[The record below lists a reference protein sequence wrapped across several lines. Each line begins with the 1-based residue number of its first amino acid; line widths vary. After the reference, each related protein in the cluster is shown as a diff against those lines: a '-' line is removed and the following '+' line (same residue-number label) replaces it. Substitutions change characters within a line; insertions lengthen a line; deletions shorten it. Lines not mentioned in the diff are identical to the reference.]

1 MQTLEAVKQLK
12 EPISRSKTSSAMQEV
27 EFTLYAP
34 DANKVC
40 IAGQFNDWNT
50 KSMPMK
56 KSKDG
61 KWRVKMNIPKGKY
74 EYKYF
79 VDGMGTDIWRRHVSK
94 SVRYKLLRT
103 HCSIGLKLL
112 IFFIEF
118 IINRTS

>member
-12 EPISRSKTSSAMQEV
+12 EPISRSKTSSAMQEG
-27 EFTLYAP
+27 EFTIDAP

-79 VDGMGTDIWRRHVSK
+79 VDGAWAQDISGADMCPNPYGTNNCVLT
-94 SVRYKLLRT
+94 VQ
-103 HCSIGLKLL
+103 
-112 IFFIEF
+112 
-118 IINRTS
+118 